1 MWCINKIFYKG
12 FFPLPFVSNTPVAS
26 FSAYIQ
32 NRPVFSWFK
41 KKKYALPFPSPAHQ
55 HTRRLHFLK
64 VQRGFLS
71 CTSTCHTSLSQ
82 LRERHSLKC
91 AAGLCLLWIA
101 LVSQEPAFHV
111 SDFSQGALMLIHFT
125 LLAHLFFFRLL
136 KNLLWAFKYICGK
149 KFFWLSL
156 CSFWKETLL
165 IQYFPLHLTDTQF

>member
-1 MWCINKIFYKG
+1 MV
-12 FFPLPFVSNTPVAS
+12 L
-26 FSAYIQ
+26 
-32 NRPVFSWFK
+32 

-64 VQRGFLS
+64 VQRGFLP

-149 KFFWLSL
+149 KKLLAVTVQFLKGDFIDAVPSTSPHSYTVLS
-156 CSFWKETLL
+156 
-165 IQYFPLHLTDTQF
+165 TQDAVCESQCF